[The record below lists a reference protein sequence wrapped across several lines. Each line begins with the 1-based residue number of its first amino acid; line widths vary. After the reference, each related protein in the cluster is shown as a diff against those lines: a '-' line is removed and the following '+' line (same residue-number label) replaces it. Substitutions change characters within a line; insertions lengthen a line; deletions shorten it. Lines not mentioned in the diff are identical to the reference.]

1 DGELQLHYFDRR
13 FPIEPTSALS
23 VLKKAAN
30 IESESR
36 TDAEAGKDSRL
47 PGEDRDGLGAPQQ
60 VSPAPVRDPGQ
71 HEAPTVPTPPARTRL
86 ASLVERSPR
95 IRAAIDAAVSSYN
108 GTPGQ
113 PDTFDRLDDLLDRQP
128 YRVAHWKTAF
138 DEINYRRFFDI
149 NDLGAI
155 RMEDCR

>member
-1 DGELQLHYFDRR
+1 APDQQEARQVLPRR
-13 FPIEPTSALS
+13 
-23 VLKKAAN
+23 
-30 IESESR
+30 
-36 TDAEAGKDSRL
+36 
-47 PGEDRDGLGAPQQ
+47 
-60 VSPAPVRDPGQ
+60 
-71 HEAPTVPTPPARTRL
+71 ARTRL

-95 IRAAIDAAVSSYN
+95 IRAAIGAAVSSYN

-113 PDTFDRLDDLLDRQP
+113 PDTFDRLDHLLDRQP

-155 RMEDCR
+155 RVENCRGFDAAPPKILQPLPQGKITRLRNRHAPRLLASPSPLPHLPP